1 MRKINVKNE
10 RWIMPPSKHTKKI
23 GRQPLVVAEKTKLDI
38 IQSAAKIFADKGY
51 DGASIR
57 IITKNLG
64 ISHGM
69 IRHHFGTKEDL
80 WIAVIDYLI
89 NQFAIDR
96 IPPREQMEDID
107 PAQLLKSYIRNFI
120 NMSARYPELGQI
132 ILKEGGKKGK
142 RLHYILAYVMPLHRL
157 IDPVFYAVQKKGLLH
172 RYNPESFFLFI
183 VAAGAA
189 PMALA
194 PLTDAFCGGKILSPG
209 GIQKH
214 ADLVIATLFD
224 D

>member
-1 MRKINVKNE
+1 M
-10 RWIMPPSKHTKKI
+10 
-23 GRQPLVVAEKTKLDI
+23 VVAEKTKLNI
-38 IQSAAKIFADKGY
+38 IKSAAKIFADKGY

-57 IITKNLG
+57 IITENLG

-89 NQFAIDR
+89 NQFAIR
-96 IPPREQMEDID
+96 QIPPREQMDDID
-107 PAQLLKSYIRNFI
+107 PVQLLKSYIRNFI
-120 NMSARYPELGQI
+120 TMSARYPELGQI

-142 RLHYILAYVMPLHRL
+142 RLNYILAYAMPLHRQ
-157 IDPVFYAVQKKGLLH
+157 IDPVFYAAQRKGLLS
-172 RYNPESFFLFI
+172 RYNPDTFFLLI

-189 PMALA
+189 PIALS
-194 PLTDAFCGGKILSPG
+194 PLTDAFCGGEILSPE

-214 ADLVIATLFD
+214 ANLVIATLFND
-224 D
+224 

>member
-1 MRKINVKNE
+1 M
-10 RWIMPPSKHTKKI
+10 
-23 GRQPLVVAEKTKLDI
+23 VVAEKTKLNI

-57 IITKNLG
+57 IITENLG

-89 NQFAIDR
+89 SQFAIR
-96 IPPREQMEDID
+96 QIPPLEQMEDVD
-107 PAQLLKSYIRNFI
+107 PVQLLKSYVRNFI
-120 NMSARYPELGQI
+120 NMSASFPELAQI

-142 RLHYILAYVMPLHRL
+142 RLNYILAYAMPLHRQ
-157 IDPVFYAVQKKGLLH
+157 IDPVFYAVQKKGLLQ
-172 RYNPESFFLFI
+172 RYNPDSFFLFI

-189 PMALA
+189 PMALS
-194 PLTDAFCGGKILSPG
+194 PLTDAFCGGKILSPE

-214 ADLVIATLFD
+214 ADLVIAALFD
-224 D
+224 N

>member
-1 MRKINVKNE
+1 MQPLPKK
-10 RWIMPPSKHTKKI
+10 TKKI
-23 GRQPLVVAEKTKLDI
+23 GRQPMAVAEKTKLNI

-57 IITKNLG
+57 IITENLG

-80 WIAVIDYLI
+80 WVAVIDYLI
-89 NQFAIDR
+89 NQFAIR
-96 IPPREQMEDID
+96 QVPPREQMEDID
-107 PAQLLKSYIRNFI
+107 PVRLLKSYIRNFI
-120 NMSARYPELGQI
+120 TMSAGYPELAQI

-142 RLHYILAYVMPLHRL
+142 RLNYILTCAMPLHRL
-157 IDPVFYAVQKKGLLH
+157 IDPVFYAVQEKGLLR
-172 RYNPESFFLFI
+172 RYNPESFFLLI

-189 PMALA
+189 PMALW
-194 PLTDAFCGGKILSPG
+194 PLTDAFCGGKILSPE

-214 ADLVIATLFD
+214 ADLVIATLFND
-224 D
+224 

>member
-1 MRKINVKNE
+1 
-10 RWIMPPSKHTKKI
+10 MPPPKNTKKM
-23 GRQPLVVAEKTKLDI
+23 GKQPTVVAEKTKLNI
-38 IQSAAKIFADKGY
+38 IKSAAKIFADKGY

-57 IITKNLG
+57 IITENLG

-89 NQFAIDR
+89 NQFAIR
-96 IPPREQMEDID
+96 QIPPLEQMADID
-107 PAQLLKSYIRNFI
+107 PVQLLKSYVRNFI
-120 NMSARYPELGQI
+120 NMSAQYPELAQI

-142 RLHYILAYVMPLHRL
+142 RLNYILAYAMPLHRQ
-157 IDPVFYAVQKKGLLH
+157 IDPVFYAVQQKGLLH
-172 RYNPESFFLFI
+172 RYNPESFFLLI

-194 PLTDAFCGGKILSPG
+194 PLTDAFCGGKILSPE
-209 GIQKH
+209 GIQEH
-214 ADLVIATLFD
+214 ANLVIVTLFD